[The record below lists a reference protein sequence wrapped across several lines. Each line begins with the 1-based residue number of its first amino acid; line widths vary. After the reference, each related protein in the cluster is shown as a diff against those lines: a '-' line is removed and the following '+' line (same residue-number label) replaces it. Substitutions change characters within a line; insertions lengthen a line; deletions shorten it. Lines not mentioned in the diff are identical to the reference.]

1 MTAKELVLE
10 YYTLDALRNPQ
21 VMDKYIHND
30 FILQWYS
37 SKGYLEVDK
46 KDLMALA
53 AEMGKSYTSS
63 RIEISHILEEGS
75 QVSVRYVQ
83 YVTAFENPNEEMVL
97 AHFTMFWEVKDNLL
111 HRGYLMS
118 QLG

>member
-10 YYTLDALRNPQ
+10 YYTLDAVRNPR
-21 VMDKYIHND
+21 VMDKFIHKD
-30 FILQWYS
+30 FVLHWYS
-37 SKGYLEVDK
+37 SKGYLEIDK
-46 KDLMALA
+46 NDLMALA

-63 RIEISHILEEGS
+63 RIDISHIIEEGT
-75 QVSVRYVQ
+75 QVSVRYTH

-97 AHFTMFWEVKDNLL
+97 AHFVVFWEVKNGQLY
-111 HRGYLMS
+111 RGYLMS